1 MRGEGRNWQGSHRGD
16 AGVHPDIVKGDWV
29 YKGEARVH
37 YALVKGVWG
46 VQGTGRGSKWLR
58 RAGVH

>member
-46 VQGTGRGSKWLR
+46 VQGTVRGS
-58 RAGVH
+58 